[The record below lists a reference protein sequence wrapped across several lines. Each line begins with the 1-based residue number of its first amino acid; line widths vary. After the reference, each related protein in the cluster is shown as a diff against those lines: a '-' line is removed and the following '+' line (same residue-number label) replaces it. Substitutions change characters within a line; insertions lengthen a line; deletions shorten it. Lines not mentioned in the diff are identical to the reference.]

1 MEAPVKL
8 EAIIKGMVL
17 QTTTHPL
24 PITPVRKLPPENR
37 PILCLIKYLN
47 LWNKRVRFAPVRIA
61 TETRSKKFILL
72 TPTKPK
78 RIMENNSNLLTRE
91 NWEKMML
98 KTSSLFIKA
107 IIEI

>member
-1 MEAPVKL
+1 MEPPIRL

-17 QTTTHPL
+17 QTTAHPL
-24 PITPVRKLPPENR
+24 PTTPARELPPENM

-61 TETRSKKFILL
+61 TETSSKKFMLL
-72 TPTKPK
+72 TPPNPK
-78 RIMENNSNLLTRE
+78 RIRENSFNLLVKE
-91 NWEKMML
+91 NWEKMTL
-98 KTSSLFIKA
+98 KTSSLFVKA